1 MRIAL
6 ASLPL
11 MFCLSA
17 CSLPAYNQT
26 EEALAVDQADSL
38 DVNSFHKDRED
49 SEKRSILDVF
59 SSKKPTALDSTE
71 INTDAT
77 AFIVKQP
84 YTLSNS
90 TQTRYSAFS
99 AIDALH
105 QQMAKHCPKG
115 WIKDGEWVTAIES
128 DYLLHYQFRCIK

>member
-6 ASLPL
+6 ITLPL
-11 MFCLSA
+11 MFCLSS
-17 CSLPAYNQT
+17 CSLPSYSQT
-26 EEALAVDQADSL
+26 EESLTVDQADSL
-38 DVNSFHKDRED
+38 DFNSFHKDPES

-59 SSKKPTALDSTE
+59 SSKKPTTLDSTE
-71 INTDAT
+71 IKTGAT
-77 AFIVKQP
+77 TFVVSEP

-90 TQTRYSAFS
+90 AQTRYSAFS
-99 AIDALH
+99 VIDALH

-115 WIKDGEWVTAIES
+115 WIKDGEWVTALES